1 MVLTR
6 RAMRLGVGKRM
17 KKVWRELVGCRLR
30 NEGGCVVSPWLSLE
44 EKYGIKR

>member
-17 KKVWRELVGCRLR
+17 KKVWRELVGCRPR
-30 NEGGCVVSPWLSLE
+30 NEGGCGVSPWLSLE
-44 EKYGIKR
+44 EKYGVK